1 MTRTFTMTL
10 AGALLLASG
19 GAAAQ
24 GYPEK
29 PVTIVAPFPA
39 GGSVDLVTRAVA
51 QQMSEHWKQPVIVS
65 NRPGASGNIGTEAVV
80 RSVPDGY
87 TILMGT
93 TAISSSPAVYA
104 KLPYDVQRDLAPISL
119 VVRMT
124 NILVV
129 HPSLPARSI
138 KELVALARARP
149 GNLTSASAGVGSSN
163 HLAMVLFTMMSGT
176 QLTHVP
182 YKGAAPAVTDVI
194 GGHADMTFA
203 PIAAVVS
210 PIKSGRMRALAS
222 TAATRSALFPELP
235 TIAESGV
242 PGYDASG
249 WNALFAPGA
258 TPRDIVMKVNATLVE
273 GLSAPRVKELLVS
286 SGAEAVGNSPEAF
299 AKFLRSEIAKWAK
312 VVEAAGLAG
321 KQ

>member
-1 MTRTFTMTL
+1 MRIRSAF
-10 AGALLLASG
+10 GCALLVLG
-19 GAAAQ
+19 GSAAAQ
-24 GYPEK
+24 NYPDK
-29 PVTIVAPFPA
+29 AVTVVAPFPA
-39 GGSVDLVTRAVA
+39 GGSVDLVARAVA
-51 QQMSEHWKQPVIVS
+51 QQMSETWKQPVIIS
-65 NRPGASGNIGTEAVV
+65 NRPGASGNIGAEMVA
-80 RSVPDGY
+80 RAAPDGY
-87 TILMGT
+87 TLLMGT

-104 KLPYDVQRDLAPISL
+104 RLPYDVIRDLAPVTL
-119 VVRMT
+119 VVKMT

-129 HPSLPARSI
+129 HPSLPARSV
-138 KELVALARARP
+138 KELLALAKARP

-163 HLAMVLFTMMSGT
+163 HLAMVLFTMMSNT
-176 QLTHVP
+176 RLAHIP

-210 PIKSGRMRALAS
+210 PIKSGRMRAIAS
-222 TAATRSALFPELP
+222 TAAARSSLFPDLP

-249 WNALFAPGA
+249 WNALFAPKA
-258 TPRDIVMKVNATLVE
+258 TPRDIVLKVNAALAQS
-273 GLSAPRVKELLVS
+273 LAAPKVRDIFLK

-299 AKFLRSEIAKWAK
+299 ADFLKSEIAKWAK
-312 VVEAAGLAG
+312 VVRAAGITA